1 MTREN
6 QANQP
11 NGQSQAAGE
20 RKLIEDRLAKTAEI
34 RSRGLDPYP
43 ARFNRTHTSVEAVAL
58 FQSFEQ
64 GDDESDHQDNHIVR
78 VAGRVMARRGQG
90 KASFIDVRDGHGSIQ
105 IFARQNTMGDDSY
118 AILDLLDIGDIIG
131 RRCGDTHS
139 ER

>member
-11 NGQSQAAGE
+11 NVQSQAAGE

-64 GDDESDHQDNHIVR
+64 SDDESDHQDNHIVR

-90 KASFIDVRDGHGSIQ
+90 KASFIDVKDGHGSIQ
-105 IFARQNTMGDDSY
+105 IFARQNTMGMIPTRFLTYST
-118 AILDLLDIGDIIG
+118 LETL
-131 RRCGDTHS
+131 S
-139 ER
+139 V